1 MYRLSIYSPLK
12 KWKKGD
18 LPTSPFLYLTVGTH
32 SKENNHILLSP
43 QLMSDREIDEV
54 VIQLKAEL
62 DEFGK
67 KAKKELKA
75 LRDKIV
81 EK

>member
-1 MYRLSIYSPLK
+1 MHRLSIYSPLK

-43 QLMSDREIDEV
+43 KLMSGREIDEV
-54 VIQLKAEL
+54 VTQLKAEL

-67 KAKKELKA
+67 KAKKELTSLQK
-75 LRDKIV
+75 KIF